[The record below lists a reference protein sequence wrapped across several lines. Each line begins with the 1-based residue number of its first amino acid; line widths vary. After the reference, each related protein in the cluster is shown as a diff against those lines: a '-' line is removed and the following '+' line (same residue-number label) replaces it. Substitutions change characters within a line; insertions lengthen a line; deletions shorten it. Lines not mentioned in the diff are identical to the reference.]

1 MTVSFAPG
9 GERISETMP
18 IPEPDLLATLTN
30 ANRILCISHVSPD
43 GDAVGSLLGMGWLLR
58 HLGKAP
64 TLALQDAPPQEH
76 LLLPGGRDIL
86 TSQSPTYRSD
96 VQECTFDLVV
106 CLDASSP
113 DRMGN
118 AYNHTVH
125 GSVPLV
131 VIDHHITN
139 TNFGD
144 INWVAPECAATCQML
159 AYLADSL
166 GVPLEDEIAEC
177 LLTGLVTDT
186 LCFRTSNTTAA
197 VLEVAQRLMQGGAS
211 LMTVTQ
217 RTVNRQ
223 PFAMIKLWSEVL
235 PTIQLEEGVIWATTD
250 QQSFDRAG
258 LPVGD
263 TGLSSYLVTADEAD
277 MSAVFVQKLNPA
289 GLPAVECSF
298 RAKPGYNVASL
309 ALSLG
314 GGGHPAASGCT
325 VLGTLDEIEPRV
337 IALMK
342 AARAE
347 QLEQLFYAS

>member
-1 MTVSFAPG
+1 
-9 GERISETMP
+9 MP
-18 IPEPDLLATLTN
+18 NVPPELLTNLSN

-58 HLGKAP
+58 DLGKEV
-64 TLALQDAPPQEH
+64 TLALQDAPPKEH
-76 LLLPGGRDIL
+76 LLLPGARDIL
-86 TSQSPTYRSD
+86 TAQSPTYRSD
-96 VQECTFDLVV
+96 VQERAFDMVV

-125 GSVPLV
+125 GSAPLL

-144 INWVAPECAATCQML
+144 INWVAPDCAATCQML
-159 AYLADSL
+159 AYLADAF
-166 GVPLEDEIAEC
+166 GVPLRDEIAEC

-186 LCFRTSNTTAA
+186 LCFRTSNTTAQ

-223 PFAMIKLWSEVL
+223 PFAMIKLWSEIL
-235 PTIQLEEGVIWATTD
+235 PTIRLEDGVIWATTD
-250 QQSFDRAG
+250 QQTFERNG

-277 MSAVFVQKLNPA
+277 IGAILVQKLNAA

-325 VLGTLDEIEPRV
+325 ILGALDEIEPRV
-337 IALMK
+337 VALMK

-347 QLEQLFYAS
+347 QHEQLFYAS